1 MKGVQLDVGRVDMT
15 LCKNASNGNMHVC
28 FSRSAIVA
36 GTESAS
42 HGLARASARRGRRFF
57 KTNVTAALNRTKE
70 GSLLGIV
77 QNLNVF
83 PSEERQEAL
92 KQSAGIGDEETRSR
106 ILQRSERPLI
116 TWRAFLPF
124 ALLWTIAGGM
134 CRNGQKC
141 PKLRTGP
148 HATTKEATN
157 MDVHALGRFR
167 VPSRPTARRSGV
179 PWHLR
184 KTKLKDFYGITLLI
198 PSAVIGDIH
207 YAAYAASYAHLPG
220 VRACLPSRPVDLFAD
235 QASAICSSYNAA
247 P

>member
-1 MKGVQLDVGRVDMT
+1 MLLAQCHCSQNRV
-15 LCKNASNGNMHVC
+15 CVARP
-28 FSRSAIVA
+28 RSC
-36 GTESAS
+36 
-42 HGLARASARRGRRFF
+42 
-57 KTNVTAALNRTKE
+57 
-70 GSLLGIV
+70 LG
-77 QNLNVF
+77 
-83 PSEERQEAL
+83 
-92 KQSAGIGDEETRSR
+92 
-106 ILQRSERPLI
+106 SERPSIFQNERYCRFKQNKKRKEVSSELKSQ
-116 TWRAFLPF
+116 RLSQRRE
-124 ALLWTIAGGM
+124 AGGAQAKRWHWRRGNEVTHTPTLRETTHLARISAFRPSLDNRRRYM

-184 KTKLKDFYGITLLI
+184 KTKRKDFYGITLLI

-235 QASAICSSYNAA
+235 QASAICSSYIAA

>member
-1 MKGVQLDVGRVDMT
+1 MLLAQCHCSRNRICVARPRSSLGSEKAVDFSKRT
-15 LCKNASNGNMHVC
+15 L
-28 FSRSAIVA
+28 
-36 GTESAS
+36 
-42 HGLARASARRGRRFF
+42 LP
-57 KTNVTAALNRTKE
+57 LQTKQRE
-70 GSLLGIV
+70 VSSELKS
-77 QNLNVF
+77 NVF
-83 PSEERQEAL
+83 PSEERQEAV
-92 KQSAGIGDEETRSR
+92 KQALGHWRRGNEVTHTPTPGETTHLARISALS
-106 ILQRSERPLI
+106 
-116 TWRAFLPF
+116 F
-124 ALLWTIAGGM
+124 ALLQIAGGM

-184 KTKLKDFYGITLLI
+184 KTELKDFYGITLLI
-198 PSAVIGDIH
+198 PSAVNVDIH
-207 YAAYAASYAHLPG
+207 YAAYAASYAYLPG